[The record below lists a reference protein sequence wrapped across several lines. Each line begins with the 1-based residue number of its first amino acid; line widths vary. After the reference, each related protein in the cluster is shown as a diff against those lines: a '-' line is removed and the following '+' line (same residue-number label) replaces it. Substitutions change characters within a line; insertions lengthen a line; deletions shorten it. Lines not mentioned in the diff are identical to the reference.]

1 MISKKSSVFHR
12 IILSYIVLLIIAVLM
27 ISGIAYYKTYSIVY
41 DNIQAANLAGVEK
54 LKANMS
60 AMLQETDSVSLSL
73 QGWPA
78 IKKLF
83 TMTGEIDTSWVSNE
97 ELFNLVYVLRKHK
110 ALHSY
115 IDNIAIVFR
124 DIDLVVDCTSP
135 AASYAD
141 FFEYRFSF
149 ESGLFN
155 GIDDLDF
162 TKDSLLIPHCKV
174 GKYTQPNQDMLVYFK
189 AIPNASG
196 TAKAMLLV
204 TLKPDS
210 LISQLNTSMVF
221 DDGTWLITG
230 PNQEVILSNRTIS
243 GDQKLD
249 LPVPKEE
256 ARHTGYAVWD
266 GKRCAYY
273 YLYSQSLDQ
282 NFYIFFNLDNILRQ
296 FVGVIL
302 FMVFSL
308 FITIG
313 IGILLAF
320 YYARKSYAPI
330 RKLAD
335 SVPVPE
341 AGSGVMDEYS
351 LIEESLNHL
360 TSENNVLKKSIA
372 AHMPVIRNN
381 LLNGLITNASFSPA
395 DRAGLEKYSI
405 VFPHPYFFICVI
417 SIELMNRT
425 SEESLADSPATNA
438 LFFSYIEEYFAGQK
452 DLYYLAETNNGAYAL
467 VVNSFRSDLKTFEPA
482 FAQLPGFIRSKL
494 SKELEVDISMG
505 ISSLKQEPKNF
516 KQLYYQAQHSL
527 EYRYT
532 ATSCELVWYDSL
544 NEKQKVS
551 YNFTFNDELKLIN
564 LLKSGQKE
572 EALSFTD
579 SVLDDFFAQGRVKR
593 EDAVYI
599 FNQIL
604 FCCDKVIHEL
614 QQRVSD
620 AVDFKKLLSLNLFTQ
635 MNEYTME
642 CVSLTC
648 DIALNRQNN
657 TENGLSERIVR
668 YIREHFSNCD
678 LTLTFLADE
687 FHVSAIYVSKSVKKV
702 SGISF
707 IDYLN
712 RLRIDEA
719 KRILS
724 ETDES
729 VRDIAGEIGY
739 DSDKNFIRVFKKY
752 EGVTPG
758 QFRKMNRDKALNS

>member
-1 MISKKSSVFHR
+1 MFSKKSTVFHK
-12 IILSYIVLLIIAVLM
+12 IILSYIVLLIISVLM

-41 DNIQAANLAGVEK
+41 GNIQAANLAGIEK
-54 LKANMS
+54 LEANMS
-60 AMLQETDSVSLSL
+60 AVLQETDSVSLSL

-78 IKKLF
+78 INKLF
-83 TMTGEIDTSWVSNE
+83 TMNGGIDTSWVNNE

-124 DIDLVVDCTSP
+124 DVDLVIDCTSP
-135 AASYAD
+135 AGSYGD

-149 ESGLFN
+149 ESDNFH
-155 GIDDLDF
+155 GIEDLDF
-162 TKDSLLIPHCKV
+162 TKDSLLIPRCRV
-174 GKYTQPNQDMLVYFK
+174 GKYTQPNQDRLLYFK

-196 TAKAMLLV
+196 AAKAMLLV

-210 LISQLNTSMVF
+210 LVSQLNTSMVF
-221 DDGTWLITG
+221 EDGTWLITDNNLQ
-230 PNQEVILSNRTIS
+230 PVLSNQETVPGQDL
-243 GDQKLD
+243 K
-249 LPVPKEE
+249 LPVPGE
-256 ARHTGYAVWD
+256 ASRHTGYAVWE
-266 GKRCAYY
+266 GKLCAYY
-273 YLYSQSLDQ
+273 YLHSQPLGQ
-282 NFYIFFNLDNILRQ
+282 NFYIFFNLDDILQQ
-296 FVGVIL
+296 FAGVIL
-302 FMVFSL
+302 FMVASL
-308 FITIG
+308 LVTIG
-313 IGILLAF
+313 LGILLAF
-320 YYARKSYAPI
+320 YYARKNYAPI
-330 RKLAD
+330 RRIAD
-335 SVPVPE
+335 AVPLSE
-341 AGSGVMDEYS
+341 TGSGVVDEYS
-351 LIEESLNHL
+351 LIEESLHHL
-360 TSENNVLKKSIA
+360 TSENDVLKKSIA

-381 LLNGLITNASFSPA
+381 LLGQLLTNSSFSPA
-395 DRAGLEKYSI
+395 DRSELEKYSI
-405 VFPHPYFFICVI
+405 VFPLPYMFISVI
-417 SIELMNRT
+417 SIELMNLQ
-425 SEESLADSPATNA
+425 SEEPLADSPASNA
-438 LFFSYIEEYFAGQK
+438 LFFSYIEEYFADQK
-452 DLYYLAETNNGAYAL
+452 DLYYLAEMHDGTYAL
-467 VVNSFRSDLKTFEPA
+467 IVNCTTGNLKAFEPVFSRLPA
-482 FAQLPGFIRSKL
+482 FLRRKL
-494 SKELEVDISMG
+494 SGDLEVDISMG
-505 ISSLKQEPKNF
+505 ISSVKKEPKNF
-516 KQLYYQAQHSL
+516 KQLYYQAHHAQ

-532 ATSCELVWYDSL
+532 VSSSEIIWYDSL

-572 EALSFTD
+572 EAISFTD

-604 FCCDKVIHEL
+604 FCCAKVINEL

-620 AVDFKKLLSLNLFTQ
+620 AVDFKKLLSLTLFTQ

-648 DIALNRQNN
+648 GIAASRQKN
-657 TENGLSERIVR
+657 TENGLSERIVK

-702 SGISF
+702 TGISF

-719 KRILS
+719 KRLLS
-724 ETDES
+724 VTDAS
-729 VRDIAGEIGY
+729 VRDIAGDTGY

-752 EGVTPG
+752 EGITPG
-758 QFRKMNRDKALNS
+758 QYRKMK

>member
-1 MISKKSSVFHR
+1 MVSKKSSVFHR
-12 IILSYIVLLIIAVLM
+12 IILSYIVLLIISVLM

-41 DNIQAANLAGVEK
+41 ENIQAANLAGVEK
-54 LKANMS
+54 LESNMS

-124 DIDLVVDCTSP
+124 DVDLVIDCTSP
-135 AASYAD
+135 AADYAD
-141 FFEYRFSF
+141 FFEYRYSF
-149 ESGLFN
+149 ESELFS
-155 GIDDLDF
+155 GIGDLDF
-162 TKDSLLIPHCKV
+162 TRDSLLIPRCKV

-221 DDGTWLITG
+221 NDGTWLITG
-230 PNQEVILSNRTIS
+230 PDQEIILSNRTLPRYE
-243 GDQKLD
+243 KLV
-249 LPVPKEE
+249 LPVPREA

-273 YLYSQSLDQ
+273 YLYSKPLDQ

-296 FVGVIL
+296 FVGIIL

-320 YYARKSYAPI
+320 YYARKNYAPI

-335 SVPVPE
+335 SVPAPE
-341 AGSGVMDEYS
+341 AGKGIMDEYS

-360 TSENNVLKKSIA
+360 TSENDVLKESIA

-381 LLNGLITNASFSPA
+381 LLNGLLTNAAFSPE
-395 DRAGLEKYSI
+395 DRCGLEKYSI
-405 VFPHPYFFICVI
+405 VFPHPYIFICVI

-425 SEESLADSPATNA
+425 SEESLGDSPATNA

-452 DLYYLAETNNGAYAL
+452 DLYYLVETNNGTYAL
-467 VVNSFRSDLKTFEPA
+467 IVNSFCSDLKAFEPV
-482 FAQLPGFIRSKL
+482 FAKLPGFIRRKL

-532 ATSCELVWYDSL
+532 VSSSELVCYDSL

-579 SVLDDFFAQGRVKR
+579 SVLDDFFAQGRVRR

-604 FCCDKVIHEL
+604 FCCAKVLHEL

-648 DIALNRQNN
+648 DMALKRQNN

-668 YIREHFSNCD
+668 YIREQFSNCD
-678 LTLTFLADE
+678 LTLTFLADK

-719 KRILS
+719 KQLLS
-724 ETDES
+724 KTDKS
-729 VRDIAGEIGY
+729 VRDIAGETGY

-758 QFRKMNRDKALNS
+758 QFRKMG